1 MLSTFYAM
9 SCSNNQRYDVSI
21 VIMLV
26 VLLLIIDITLM
37 VWAFYCLVDCVNQGL
52 ISIPL
57 AVILGML
64 LFVPAF
70 GIVVPVGI
78 IIYHA
83 LNCKKHALDMT
94 TVAGVRPAFL

>member
-1 MLSTFYAM
+1 MLSTYYAM
-9 SCSNNQRYDVSI
+9 SGSNQQAASV

-57 AVILGML
+57 AVILGIL

-70 GIVVPVGI
+70 GIIVPVGI
-78 IIYHA
+78 IIYHS

-94 TVAGVRPAFL
+94 SLAGAKPAFF